1 MLDVALP
8 QAFLAHRTLL
18 WQLCYRMTGSAADA
32 DDLVQET
39 FARAV
44 ERPPADFERDLRPWL
59 VRVAVNLSRDHLR
72 ARKRRGYDGPY
83 LAAPLDTTDWPTDEA
98 THPDVRYGELESVTL
113 AFLHALEAL
122 TPKQRAVLILC
133 DVSGYSVREAA
144 EALGMSEANVKTTH
158 HRARSALVAYDAA
171 RVPLTRELQRQTRSK
186 LERLLW
192 YLNTRD
198 VPALE
203 ALLAADVE
211 ALNDADGE
219 FFAARVPVRGRA
231 KVALFH
237 LKTQRHGTVHGSIRM
252 LNGLPA
258 LVAAFQAEDLRL
270 LTVKKAQSPRGKR
283 VAPRVVL
290 AIHPARDGRISK
302 IYAQVSSAK
311 LRQVRFD
318 GLDTPR
324 WFLARTLWMGLRD
337 SRLGR
342 HLAGTMLRRI
352 EYGGRALAR
361 ALSAA
366 SNR

>member
-1 MLDVALP
+1 
-8 QAFLAHRTLL
+8 
-18 WQLCYRMTGSAADA
+18 
-32 DDLVQET
+32 
-39 FARAV
+39 
-44 ERPPADFERDLRPWL
+44 
-59 VRVAVNLSRDHLR
+59 
-72 ARKRRGYDGPY
+72 
-83 LAAPLDTTDWPTDEA
+83 
-98 THPDVRYGELESVTL
+98 
-113 AFLHALEAL
+113 
-122 TPKQRAVLILC
+122 
-133 DVSGYSVREAA
+133 
-144 EALGMSEANVKTTH
+144 
-158 HRARSALVAYDAA
+158 
-171 RVPLTRELQRQTRSK
+171 VPLTRELQRETRSK

-219 FFAARVPVRGRA
+219 FFAARLPVRGRA

-258 LVAAFQAEDLRL
+258 LVAAFEAEDLRL
-270 LTVKKAQSPRGKR
+270 LTAKKPPSARGKR

-290 AIHPARDGRISK
+290 AVHPARDGRISK
-302 IYAQVSSAK
+302 IYAQVASAK
-311 LRQVRFD
+311 LRRVTFD

-324 WFLARTLWMGLRD
+324 RFLARTLWMGLRD

-352 EYGGRALAR
+352 QHRGRALAR

-366 SNR
+366 SHR